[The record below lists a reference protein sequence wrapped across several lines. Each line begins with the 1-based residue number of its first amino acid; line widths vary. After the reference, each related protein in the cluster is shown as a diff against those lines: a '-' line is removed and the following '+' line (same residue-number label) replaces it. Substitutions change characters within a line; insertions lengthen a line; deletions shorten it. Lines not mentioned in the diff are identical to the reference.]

1 MWAISKQLL
10 KIFELGL
17 FILAIFL
24 SIANINE
31 RYNTNKTTTKTY
43 QASLSEIEFP
53 LKLSILIN
61 PGFAQE
67 DLAIFGY
74 EEPNDYFA
82 GRGQSGPKSYGYGWV
97 GHSEYGGVIGSVS
110 GIKQQRIIVLSLS
123 FPGIFKNLS
132 KLEVPDILKNIW
144 FTTGKSRSVEFV
156 TIPKTA
162 TFLPYFPGIRA
173 ELDLNISYGTEKIG
187 LIFQKRSNYAIDIQL
202 DDKFLNTWRPLIRHV
217 KTLMGRG

>member
-17 FILAIFL
+17 FILAIIL
-24 SIANINE
+24 SIANMDE

-82 GRGQSGPKSYGYGWV
+82 GRGQTQSLPISFGWA
-97 GHSEYGGVIGSVS
+97 GHSEYGGVIGTVS
-110 GIKQQRIIVLSLS
+110 GIKHHRIIVFILS
-123 FPGIFKNLS
+123 FPGIFKKMS
-132 KLEVPDILKNIW
+132 KLEVPDILKN
-144 FTTGKSRSVEFV
+144 KH
-156 TIPKTA
+156 
-162 TFLPYFPGIRA
+162 
-173 ELDLNISYGTEKIG
+173 N
-187 LIFQKRSNYAIDIQL
+187 
-202 DDKFLNTWRPLIRHV
+202 
-217 KTLMGRG
+217 